1 MRPVRR
7 GLAGLAR
14 LVRLVTLA
22 VAALIVFGILFRVL
36 EANPGN
42 TIVEAVTDAAR
53 FLVGPFRSLFD
64 LDDRKLEVAV
74 NWGIG
79 AAVWVAAGAL
89 VARLLRR

>member
-7 GLAGLAR
+7 GAGLVAR

-22 VAALIVFGILFRVL
+22 VAALIVVGILFRVL
-36 EANPGN
+36 EANAQN

-53 FLVGPFRSLFD
+53 FLVGPFRDLFD
-64 LDDRKLEVAV
+64 LANRKVEVAV

-79 AAVWVAAGAL
+79 AAAWVAAGL
-89 VARLLRR
+89 IVAGLLRR